1 MKLEK
6 FLPYLWKTP
15 VFGFALFFGVI
26 IGNYVASQIGWETP
40 AAISITSPLNLAIYL
55 LLISPVLLA
64 LLLFLCRL
72 MVGNFFSHWLL
83 LSILI
88 WIVYSLGTS
97 SMGVKQED
105 TFLGLS
111 TYMIVVLF
119 FTSFIGVGIAVLVF
133 PEHYKRQE
141 KQLSRR

>member
-1 MKLEK
+1 MKLEN

-15 VFGFALFFGVI
+15 VFGFALFLGVI
-26 IGNYVASQIGWETP
+26 IGDYVASQIGWENP

-72 MVGNFFSHWLL
+72 MTGNFFSHWLL

-97 SMGVKQED
+97 AMGVEQD
-105 TFLGLS
+105 AF
-111 TYMIVVLF
+111 
-119 FTSFIGVGIAVLVF
+119 
-133 PEHYKRQE
+133 
-141 KQLSRR
+141 